1 MSPPRKK
8 WESPKSVLHVRRIAQ
23 EARRIK
29 REKKDRRREERKLEI
44 AKKAGAG
51 ARSVFW
57 RPIAPIANN
66 FVGGVFGMPARSP
79 DADAECY
86 PVEAHCRSRRKV
98 IFSWRVSVLS
108 RASST
113 N

>member
-1 MSPPRKK
+1 MAKGAAVKGVGKRGSKGEPRCESTPKK
-8 WESPKSVLHVRRIAQ
+8 WESPKSVLHVRRIAK
-23 EARRIK
+23 EASRIK

-66 FVGGVFGMPARSP
+66 FVGGVFDMRG
-79 DADAECY
+79 
-86 PVEAHCRSRRKV
+86 V
-98 IFSWRVSVLS
+98 
-108 RASST
+108 
-113 N
+113 

>member
-1 MSPPRKK
+1 M
-8 WESPKSVLHVRRIAQ
+8 RRIAK
-23 EARRIK
+23 EASRIK

-66 FVGGVFGMPARSP
+66 LVGGVFDMRGVVRPPMRNVIQSKRI
-79 DADAECY
+79 
-86 PVEAHCRSRRKV
+86 VEAVERLYSRRALA
-98 IFSWRVSVLS
+98 SWRS

-113 N
+113 D